1 VLTSHRARATWASR
15 LAALIGATITIIV
28 SAAAV
33 TPARAEDLDVT
44 NCVGGFFST
53 YNCVSRWG
61 QAGNT
66 FVREVPEP
74 IDAAE
79 QARREAGDRKW
90 MARCHPAI
98 QHDRLGVSR
107 YRYSA
112 PGCEFGV
119 TED

>member
-1 VLTSHRARATWASR
+1 MLTSHRARAPLALR
-15 LAALIGATITIIV
+15 LAALIGATITITV

-74 IDAAE
+74 VDAPE

>member
-1 VLTSHRARATWASR
+1 VLTSHRARAPLALR
-15 LAALIGATITIIV
+15 LAALIGATIIIAV
-28 SAAAV
+28 SAAAM

-44 NCVGGFFST
+44 SCLGGFFST
-53 YNCVSRWG
+53 YNCVNRWG
-61 QAGNT
+61 PAGNT

-79 QARREAGDRKW
+79 QARRETGDHKW
-90 MARCHPAI
+90 LARCHPVI
-98 QHDRLGVSR
+98 QHDHLGVSR

-112 PGCEFGV
+112 PGCEFGA